1 MQGKT
6 DKRPRRRH
14 EDQCGSFWRS
24 SDRLPARRLGFPTTC
39 CLVLNKRWHVVWRH
53 PTPWLKG
60 LLTQSCSQHPI
71 SDPLCA
77 LLTPSFPF
85 HFGTSHPSLCHSC
98 SCQLW
103 PANNHLLTGRLWPP
117 VTNKAVA
124 QKRKRYSVCTGIC
137 ISVLLIQHENPT
149 LFFLENSLQIFFLLC
164 TSRLLTLLPTVPLCF
179 ETQGQLQTAHTN
191 TYTHTGKCEILLI
204 HNSKDIPSYF
214 LLLFQNHFTEKKVH
228 PVLQTSLTGFRSTK
242 GIYH

>member
-39 CLVLNKRWHVVWRH
+39 CLVLNKRWHVAWRH

-103 PANNHLLTGRLWPP
+103 PANNHLLTGGLWPP

-124 QKRKRYSVCTGIC
+124 QKRTRYCVCTGIC

-149 LFFLENSLQIFFLLC
+149 LFFFFFREFTSNFLPAVHEQTIDPPPYCAALLQD
-164 TSRLLTLLPTVPLCF
+164 SRPTPDS
-179 ETQGQLQTAHTN
+179 
-191 TYTHTGKCEILLI
+191 THTHIRTPG
-204 HNSKDIPSYF
+204 SVRFS
-214 LLLFQNHFTEKKVH
+214 
-228 PVLQTSLTGFRSTK
+228 
-242 GIYH
+242 